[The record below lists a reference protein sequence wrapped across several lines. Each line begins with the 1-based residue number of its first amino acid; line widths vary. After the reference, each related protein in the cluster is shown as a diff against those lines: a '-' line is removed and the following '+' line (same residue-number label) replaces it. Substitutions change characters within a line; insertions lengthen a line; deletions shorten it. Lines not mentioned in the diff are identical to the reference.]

1 MSMIM
6 KESINHHVSIIICH
20 YSKVDDFG
28 EVKARGQQSR
38 SEMLKMTL
46 DSLERNTKYP
56 AEVIVVDNGG
66 NPDDSDY
73 LVDMARKGI
82 INTYIRNK
90 NNMYFG
96 WAWNQAARL
105 STGDYLCFTCNDI
118 FFKENWLAETI
129 TPLLNHP
136 DKKLI
141 ATPLITPD
149 KDRDKYMRGT
159 LDGYRLNSMAGSNC
173 MLMSRNMYETLG
185 ELTTNRVASYLWYA
199 KMKALG
205 ILMVAPP
212 SNLADHLAHAGGVN
226 FNADIRVV
234 KTLLNGDVV
243 DYSSSTWRK

>member
-1 MSMIM
+1 M
-6 KESINHHVSIIICH
+6 HHVSIIISH

-28 EVKARGQQSR
+28 EVKARGQRSR
-38 SEMLKMTL
+38 SAMLYDTIE
-46 DSLERNTKYP
+46 SLEKNTNYP
-56 AEVIVVDNGG
+56 AEIIVVDNGG
-66 NPDDSDY
+66 DDDVY
-73 LVDMARKGI
+73 LLDMVKKGI

-96 WAWNQAARL
+96 WAWNQGYKLA
-105 STGDYLCFTCNDI
+105 TGDYLCFTCNDI
-118 FFKENWLAETI
+118 GFKENWLAQTI
-129 TPLLNHP
+129 EPLLKYP

-173 MLMSRNMYETLG
+173 MLMGRDIRETLG
-185 ELTTNRVASYLWYA
+185 DLSTNRVASYLWYA

-212 SNLADHLAHAGGVN
+212 VNLADHLAHAGGVN
-226 FNADIRVV
+226 FNAEIKVV
-234 KTLLNGDVV
+234 KELLNKEVV
-243 DYSSSTWRK
+243 DFSTTTWRR